1 MEPAYETAEGLE
13 FIHIKNT
20 DFIAKQH
27 KEKTFR
33 LVFHFLTIG
42 RECVYA
48 ILNADKW
55 NFSYYTTNYIIN
67 HPFTKK
73 TLFML
78 LQMGKFDI
86 GLALPSSYH
95 IITNITPYFHK
106 NNDAIRFICSGG
118 CGGGAYSGVAYS
130 GVAYSGAIMET
141 QDNNSNRNNKQDTA
155 VFFDLFKL
163 ADNNSIRMPV
173 GE

>member
-20 DFIAKQH
+20 DFMAKQH
-27 KEKTFR
+27 KEKKFR

-86 GLALPSSYH
+86 GLAVPSSYH
-95 IITNITPYFHK
+95 MITNITPYFHK

-118 CGGGAYSGVAYS
+118 CSGLMEAHNNNNNLQ
-130 GVAYSGAIMET
+130 GVG
-141 QDNNSNRNNKQDTA
+141 
-155 VFFDLFKL
+155 FDLFKL
-163 ADNNSIRMPV
+163 ADNNRIRMPV

>member
-1 MEPAYETAEGLE
+1 MTNNYLNELVTMEPAYETAEGLE

-20 DFIAKQH
+20 DFIVKQH

-55 NFSYYTTNYIIN
+55 NFSYYTTDYIMN
-67 HPFTKK
+67 HPFAKK

-86 GLALPSSYH
+86 GLAVPSSYH
-95 IITNITPYFHK
+95 MITNVTPYFHK
-106 NNDAIRFICSGG
+106 NNATIRIICSGG
-118 CGGGAYSGVAYS
+118 SSNGGM
-130 GVAYSGAIMET
+130 MET
-141 QDNNSNRNNKQDTA
+141 QDNNKQGA
-155 VFFDLFKL
+155 AIAFDLFKL

>member
-1 MEPAYETAEGLE
+1 MSTNYPNELVIMEPAYETAEGLE

-20 DFIAKQH
+20 DFMTKQH
-27 KEKTFR
+27 KEKKFR
-33 LVFHFLTIG
+33 LVFHFLTIN

-55 NFSYYTTNYIIN
+55 NFSQYATNYIIN

-73 TLFML
+73 ALFML

-86 GLALPSSYH
+86 GLAVPSSYH

-106 NNDAIRFICSGG
+106 NNDNIRFICSGG
-118 CGGGAYSGVAYS
+118 CSGGMLES
-130 GVAYSGAIMET
+130 
-141 QDNNSNRNNKQDTA
+141 QDNSNNKFRSVT
-155 VFFDLFKL
+155 FDLFKL
-163 ADNNSIRMPV
+163 ADNNTIRMPV

>member
-1 MEPAYETAEGLE
+1 MTNYLNEIVTMEPAYETAEGLE

-20 DFIAKQH
+20 DFMAKQH
-27 KEKTFR
+27 KEKKFR

-86 GLALPSSYH
+86 GLAVPSSYH
-95 IITNITPYFHK
+95 MITNITPYFHK

-118 CGGGAYSGVAYS
+118 CSGM
-130 GVAYSGAIMET
+130 MEA
-141 QDNNSNRNNKQDTA
+141 QDNNNFQG
-155 VFFDLFKL
+155 VGFDLFKL
-163 ADNNSIRMPV
+163 ADNNTIRMPV

>member
-1 MEPAYETAEGLE
+1 MSTNNYLNEIVTMEPAYETTEGLE

-20 DFIAKQH
+20 DFMAKQH
-27 KEKTFR
+27 KEKKFR

-86 GLALPSSYH
+86 GLAVPSSYH
-95 IITNITPYFHK
+95 MITNITPYFHK
-106 NNDAIRFICSGG
+106 NNDVIRFICSGG
-118 CGGGAYSGVAYS
+118 CSGV
-130 GVAYSGAIMET
+130 MEA
-141 QDNNSNRNNKQDTA
+141 QDNNSLQGVA
-155 VFFDLFKL
+155 FDLFKL
-163 ADNNSIRMPV
+163 ADNNTIRMPI